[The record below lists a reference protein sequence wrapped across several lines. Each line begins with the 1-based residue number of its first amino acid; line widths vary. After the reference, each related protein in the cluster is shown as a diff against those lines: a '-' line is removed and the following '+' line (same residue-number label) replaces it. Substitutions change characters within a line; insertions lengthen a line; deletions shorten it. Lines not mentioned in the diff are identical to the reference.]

1 VDGLRRSFDGFVQK
15 QKQHNNTVA
24 LNLDQIMSYMTLVAA
39 KVGVTSLEDK
49 GSNFKP
55 VELSDGYAPK
65 KPPNPRMHAQ
75 ANKSVHILE
84 SPNVVQAQYY
94 FPPPVQTIQ
103 YYDLEQLEGFQK
115 NPGDKALR
123 NDGNPFS
130 WRPQYTE
137 VDYGWED
144 CPLDT

>member
-1 VDGLRRSFDGFVQK
+1 VQK
-15 QKQHNNTVA
+15 QEQHNNTVA

-94 FPPPVQTIQ
+94 FPPPVQNI
-103 YYDLEQLEGFQK
+103 
-115 NPGDKALR
+115 
-123 NDGNPFS
+123 
-130 WRPQYTE
+130 
-137 VDYGWED
+137 
-144 CPLDT
+144 